1 MGMVTMGSAVA
12 TNQMRREAAKR
23 KLERQQERRVQRA
36 KRRQQIAL
44 ITSVA
49 VVVVVVAAFV
59 LLTSMGGDDPEN
71 AAAPGSAP
79 PAPTAEPAAAPG
91 TCAFT
96 PTPNEPAAKPA
107 PVPTVTTAPTSG
119 TVPVT
124 LATSSGPIPLTLDRA
139 KAPCTVESFLSL
151 VNAGYYNDTPCHR
164 LTTGEGLKV
173 LQCGDPTG
181 TGTGGPGYTIGDE
194 PPAGLTPDPSG
205 QAAVYPR
212 GTVAMAKTSAPNSGG
227 SQFFLVYADSAL
239 PPEYTVFGTIGDEGL
254 ATVDKVAQAGSDNAN
269 GQGDGKPVAE
279 VTIETATAG

>member
-1 MGMVTMGSAVA
+1 MRQGDVVA

-23 KLERQQERRVQRA
+23 KLERQQERRIQRA
-36 KRRQQIAL
+36 KRRQRVAL

-59 LLTSMGGDDPEN
+59 LLTTLGRGDDADS
-71 AAAPGSAP
+71 AAAPTGAP
-79 PAPTAEPAAAPG
+79 SPTPTAEPAAAPG

-96 PTPNEPAAKPA
+96 PTPNEPAARPA

-124 LATSSGPIPLTLDRA
+124 LQTSSGPIPLTLDRA
-139 KAPCTVESFLSL
+139 EAPCTVESFLSL
-151 VNAGYYNDTPCHR
+151 VGAGYYNDTPCHR

-181 TGTGGPGYTIGDE
+181 TGTGGPGYTIKDE
-194 PPAGLTPDPSG
+194 PPTDLAPAPGG
-205 QAAVYPR
+205 QAVVYPR
-212 GTVAMAKTSAPNSGG
+212 GTVAMAKTAAPDSGG
-227 SQFFLVYADSAL
+227 SQFFLVYADSML
-239 PPEYTVFGTIGDEGL
+239 PPEYTVFGTIGEAGL
-254 ATVDKVAQAGSDNAN
+254 ATVDKVARAGTDNSSS
-269 GQGDGKPVAE
+269 QGDGKPVSA